1 MSDITIKFTT
11 HIKPMTDSLLSIIND
26 NRPDLECSNSER
38 IRIVLDKESYY
49 KVMKYV
55 SMDYQNYHLRQD
67 HIIIS
72 VTYEQYRLIYSIVN
86 T

>member
-1 MSDITIKFTT
+1 MSDITINPPT
-11 HIKPMTDSLLSIIND
+11 HIKTMMESFLSIIND

-49 KVMKYV
+49 KVMRYL
-55 SMDYQNYHLRQD
+55 STDYQNYHLHQD

-72 VTYEQYRLIYSIVN
+72 VTHEQYRLIYSIVN